1 MCTAVSH
8 SRPLTKERSNLK
20 NDKISSSTSLHHI
33 ERSLTDLS
41 LNPARERSASMAR
54 AVKDEAVRHNPRA
67 RKSFTCTYFAECKE
81 FVKWLAWSISF
92 FDMKHDRCYCETC
105 YPDHLSDTLRVAEA
119 DYVVPRGWAGFGLGV
134 DPFRG
139 DNLWDTWIVVYHGT
153 TTIAAQ
159 SILTHRQFL

>member
-1 MCTAVSH
+1 
-8 SRPLTKERSNLK
+8 
-20 NDKISSSTSLHHI
+20 
-33 ERSLTDLS
+33 
-41 LNPARERSASMAR
+41 
-54 AVKDEAVRHNPRA
+54 
-67 RKSFTCTYFAECKE
+67 
-81 FVKWLAWSISF
+81 
-92 FDMKHDRCYCETC
+92 MKHDRCYCETC